1 VANKDIKRATLEY
14 CADNLRNREPDPEVK
29 ELVEL
34 RKALYELKVNE
45 EPNEVLEISKD
56 DFEAVVKKFKSKQT
70 KSYDFLIKASQ
81 NFQDAIH
88 YLCARMIK
96 NEEFPQM
103 FRKTLLYMIWK
114 SKGPQ
119 EILKN
124 RA

>member
-1 VANKDIKRATLEY
+1 MNASIS
-14 CADNLRNREPDPEVK
+14 
-29 ELVEL
+29 
-34 RKALYELKVNE
+34 
-45 EPNEVLEISKD
+45 SKD
-56 DFEAVVKKFKSKQT
+56 DFEAVVKKFKAKQT

-81 NFQDAIH
+81 NYQDAIH
-88 YLCARMIK
+88 SLCARMIK

-124 RA
+124 NRVIHLKEH